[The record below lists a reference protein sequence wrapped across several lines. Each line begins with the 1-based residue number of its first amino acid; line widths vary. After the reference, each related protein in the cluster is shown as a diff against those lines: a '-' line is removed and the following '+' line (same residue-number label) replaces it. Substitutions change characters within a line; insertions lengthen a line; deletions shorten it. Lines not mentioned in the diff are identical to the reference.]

1 MKFFSLVFI
10 ILASSTYRCSDQE
23 IIDCKEIDNEI
34 LGEWQGSL
42 NYLSPRSASG
52 DNHDFIL
59 KIDDSNDC
67 SFIGITTYK
76 NFTTKFNITG
86 FVDPFGWIIF
96 TEVSIQNDGGE
107 YADCL
112 SRTNS
117 DFICEEWPALR
128 WRQGNKFKDA
138 KLDRDNYTFNGKFKR
153 HNSLE
158 RQEQFLIGD
167 FNLSKI

>member
-10 ILASSTYRCSDQE
+10 ILGSSTYRCSDQE

-67 SFIGITTYK
+67 SFIGIVPET
-76 NFTTKFNITG
+76 
-86 FVDPFGWIIF
+86 FV
-96 TEVSIQNDGGE
+96 ER
-107 YADCL
+107 Y
-112 SRTNS
+112 
-117 DFICEEWPALR
+117 
-128 WRQGNKFKDA
+128 RQ
-138 KLDRDNYTFNGKFKR
+138 
-153 HNSLE
+153 S
-158 RQEQFLIGD
+158 
-167 FNLSKI
+167 